1 MLIQFS
7 KMHGLGNDFIIIN
20 NLELQHQFTAEE
32 ISYMANRKFGIGCDQ
47 LLIIDHP
54 SDGVSDFYYRIYNSD
69 GSIAGQCGNGARC
82 FIRYVIQHGLTN
94 KTTIQLQT
102 KDRVILGRILENDL
116 IEVDMGI
123 AEFAPHKIPL
133 KHVQQKYYEYT
144 IDGECVKFQAL
155 SMGNPHAVITLNNPE
170 MLSEDEYM
178 AKIGQALQ
186 SSPLFPDSVNVNFI
200 IKVDNTTLHLRTYE
214 RGCGFTLA
222 CGSGACASAVAAL
235 SAGIIYAP
243 VKLIMPGGELV
254 IKLSDNHVFMQ
265 GDATNVF
272 DGTIAIPQIS

>member
-20 NLELQHQFTAEE
+20 NLESQHQFTAEE

-47 LLIIDHP
+47 LLIIDP
-54 SDGVSDFYYRIYNSD
+54 SDDGVSDFYYRIYNSD

-82 FIRYVIQHGLTN
+82 FIRYVIERRLTN

-102 KDRVILGRILENDL
+102 KDRTIIGQILENGL
-116 IEVDMGI
+116 IEVDMGT
-123 AEFAPHKIPL
+123 AEFAPNKIPL
-133 KHVQQKYYEYT
+133 NHIQQSCYEYVV
-144 IDGECVKFQAL
+144 DNECVEFQAL
-155 SMGNPHAVITLNNPE
+155 SMGNPHAVITLNNPAT
-170 MLSEDEYM
+170 LSDDEYL
-178 AKIGQALQ
+178 AKIGQTLQ
-186 SSPLFPDSVNVNFI
+186 NSPLFPDSVNVNFI
-200 IKVDNTTLHLRTYE
+200 VKIDDATLRMRTYE

-222 CGSGACASAVAAL
+222 CGSGACASAVAAIT
-235 SAGIIYAP
+235 AGIVNAP

-254 IKLSDNHVFMQ
+254 INLSDSHVLMQ

-272 DGTIAIPQIS
+272 DGTIEISQIS

>member
-1 MLIQFS
+1 
-7 KMHGLGNDFIIIN
+7 MHGLGNDFIIIN

-32 ISYMANRKFGIGCDQ
+32 ISYLANRKFGIGCDQ
-47 LLIIDHP
+47 LLIIDRP
-54 SDGVSDFYYRIYNSD
+54 NDGVSDFYYRIYNSD

-82 FIRYVIQHGLTN
+82 FIRYVIQRRLTN

-102 KDRVILGRILENDL
+102 KDRVILGQILENGL

-133 KHVQQKYYEYT
+133 KHAQQRYYEYI
-144 IDGECVKFQAL
+144 IDGKSVKFQAL

-170 MLSEDEYM
+170 MLSDDEYM
-178 AKIGQALQ
+178 AKIGQTLQ
-186 SSPLFPDSVNVNFI
+186 NSPLFPDSVNVNFI
-200 IKVDNTTLHLRTYE
+200 VKINETTLHLRTYE

-235 SAGIIYAP
+235 SAGIVNAP
-243 VKLIMPGGELV
+243 VKLIMPSGELV
-254 IKLSDNHVFMQ
+254 INLSDSHVFMQ

-272 DGTIAIPQIS
+272 DGTIEITQTI